1 MHSHIYWSWKAV
13 NRFST
18 FVMFLT
24 QVLQWTLRIR
34 SKAHLG
40 TLEISLW
47 HCTRLFSR
55 TQAGTRL
62 TLSQKRLRTLK
73 GTTLRENSPLVPVP
87 VVKIQYVKT
96 ATDKITHLCP
106 CMSQEPSS
114 LHCNL
119 HAICYDHL
127 HPHKRG
133 LLCCAGHE
141 CHPRQWCCRCGE
153 FIDFCVVIMSVV

>member
-1 MHSHIYWSWKAV
+1 
-13 NRFST
+13 
-18 FVMFLT
+18 MFLT
-24 QVLQWTLRIR
+24 QVLQWTLRIH
-34 SKAHLG
+34 SKAHLA
-40 TLEISLW
+40 TQEISRW

-73 GTTLRENSPLVPVP
+73 GTTETTVPVP
-87 VVKIQYVKT
+87 VVKIQYVKIG
-96 ATDKITHLCP
+96 TDKITHLCP

-119 HAICYDHL
+119 NADCYDHL
-127 HPHKRG
+127 HPNKRG

-141 CHPRQWCCRCGE
+141 CCPCQWCCRCGE
-153 FIDFCVVIMSVV
+153 FIDFSVLIMSVESVV